1 MSDKNTISNIP
12 EEGGIS
18 RLSIEDNNA
27 EVILPKLINRT
38 PRKSLM
44 ENPQNN
50 PLKMRR
56 KNSDL
61 VISSIT
67 GKLAGHGKN
76 TAHHEHTNISFML
89 SGLVSNFAT
98 AQAKVIYILCSKYR

>member
-1 MSDKNTISNIP
+1 MSDKNTTTISNIP

-18 RLSIEDNNA
+18 RLSIEDNA
-27 EVILPKLINRT
+27 EVISPKLINRT

-67 GKLAGHGKN
+67 GKLAGHGKS
-76 TAHHEHTNISFML
+76 TAHEQTNISFML

-98 AQAKVIYILCSKYR
+98 GQAKVIYILCSKYR